1 LKIAVVGG
9 GISGLTI
16 AWRLASQGFSVDLF
30 EAEKVLTKT
39 SASSSKLLHGGI
51 RYLES
56 GHLGLVRESLK
67 DRHWW
72 LKNAPHATTPI
83 EIVIPVYKGG
93 PRSLVTLFT
102 GAKFYQI
109 LAGKYSLGRS
119 NFYGREK
126 AIALCPDLNT
136 KDLVG
141 CVTFYDGQMDES
153 LLGRWMLKNAKNAGI
168 QIFEDTP
175 INSVSATGEITSS
188 RLGLK
193 VYDYIIN
200 AAGPW
205 AEQINKKSGIAGD
218 HSVDLVRGSH
228 LLANTDLKNP
238 YLFQEAKGNRIVF
251 VLPYLGKTLIGT
263 TEVSQALVEEIKCSD
278 EERSYLIDI
287 YNNNFRQQIS
297 SEDII
302 SSFSGL
308 RAIVSG
314 RNSNLSMASRE
325 SVISTNNKLITVL
338 GGKWTTAPSLS
349 KKVLSKVQAIS

>member
-1 LKIAVVGG
+1 M
-9 GISGLTI
+9 TI
-16 AWRLASQGFSVDLF
+16 AWRVATQGFSVDLF

-153 LLGRWMLKNAKNAGI
+153 LLGRWMLKNSKNAGV

-175 INSVSATGEITSS
+175 IDSVSVTGEITSS

-193 VYDYIIN
+193 VYDYINN

-205 AEQINKKSGIAGD
+205 AEQINKK
-218 HSVDLVRGSH
+218 
-228 LLANTDLKNP
+228 
-238 YLFQEAKGNRIVF
+238 
-251 VLPYLGKTLIGT
+251 
-263 TEVSQALVEEIKCSD
+263 
-278 EERSYLIDI
+278 
-287 YNNNFRQQIS
+287 
-297 SEDII
+297 
-302 SSFSGL
+302 SGL

-325 SVISTNNKLITVL
+325 SAISTNNKLITVL